1 MVLNHNIKFGII
13 MEYRVFKQT
22 VRGMLG
28 INGELSNVE
37 WEYMGNLWMARM
49 GEEIK
54 DIRKWGEEE
63 MMSYDERLVGVEAMR
78 VMMFLRIMREVKE
91 SEGNGVSDGFLFE
104 QQEVIVID
112 KNSAK
117 KNFDEL
123 VNQVKEYYKGI
134 LIWEA
139 GFVQLKP
146 EGE

>member
-1 MVLNHNIKFGII
+1 

-28 INGELSNVE
+28 IIGELSNEE

-63 MMSYDERLVGVEAMR
+63 MMSYDERLVGMEAMR
-78 VMMFLRIMREVKE
+78 VMMFLRVMREVKE
-91 SEGNGVSDGFLFE
+91 SEGKGVSDSVNGSDYCIDLRARNVGRMEEVSKKVAHQYIFE
-104 QQEVIVID
+104 
-112 KNSAK
+112 K
-117 KNFDEL
+117 K
-123 VNQVKEYYKGI
+123 VNQVKEYYKTI
-134 LIWEA
+134 PIWEA